1 MLQTAGAIGWR
12 AQVTAKGRD
21 KGSNK
26 PKVKVFGQWYALE
39 DESVIRP
46 IEQVRHAMATERGGR
61 ERQDYTLPRGTAR
74 GHVSTAAQSGN
85 VVTREAPVWEKYIGR
100 RESWSFLIW
109 QF

>member
-26 PKVKVFGQWYALE
+26 PMVKVFGQWYALE

-46 IEQVRHAMATERGGR
+46 IEQVDNDDDTDDDDDE
-61 ERQDYTLPRGTAR
+61 AR
-74 GHVSTAAQSGN
+74 
-85 VVTREAPVWEKYIGR
+85 
-100 RESWSFLIW
+100 
-109 QF
+109 